1 MKRLIPL
8 FVFLLAFVLVSP
20 VCAETAESGLYVFTA
35 GEGAS
40 LTLRCEDGFTQAF
53 SPEAGSVYCFYLADG
68 ASFEYEGGTVEPL
81 DADGLF
87 SDAEQALGPTG
98 RYFVGAQLPRGGFRV
113 RLAEGVSEGYF
124 LISSMMYDAGTGDE
138 PERIDLTG
146 ELVARVMLEDGQF
159 IELHGC
165 MLSITEG
172 DG

>member
-1 MKRLIPL
+1 MKRFVPL
-8 FVFLLAFVLVSP
+8 LVILLTFVFASA

-40 LTLRCEDGFTQAF
+40 LTIRGDGFTQTF
-53 SPEAGSVYCFYLADG
+53 SPEAGSGYCFYLADG
-68 ASFEYEGGTVEPL
+68 ASYECTGGTVEPL
-81 DADGLF
+81 DANGLF
-87 SDAEQALGPTG
+87 SDAEQTIGPAG

-124 LISSMMYDAGTGDE
+124 LISSMMRDAGIGDE

-146 ELVARVMLEDGQF
+146 ELVARIMLEDGQF

-165 MLSITEG
+165 LLSLTEG